1 MTGSKP
7 RVALGLQGG
16 GSYGAYGWGVIDRLL
31 EEHIEIVAV
40 SGASAGAL
48 NGAAL
53 VAGLATAGDDGGRE
67 ALERLW
73 RTTAERS
80 PLRGFETFGN
90 YFEPFVDPF
99 VARSL
104 AMFREASAYLTPF
117 LPTLRDMH
125 LFQDVVRS
133 SIDLDAVAR
142 QDLVPLYVSA
152 TDILT
157 GAARL
162 FTGSDVTL
170 KALMA
175 SSCLPELFAPVE
187 IDGRRYWD
195 GGYAANPAL
204 EPLVFNGHGA
214 TDLIVLQLTPFF
226 TDEIGQL
233 PSEISG
239 RVSDISFNACLMRDL
254 KALNELKRFAQAS
267 QTHDARLEAVAEI
280 NIHLLHA
287 PCELSGGSVSKLDT
301 RWSML
306 TGLRELGR
314 STADRWLADVGSKI
328 GSGSNVQA
336 LERAVTAPY
345 RT

>member
-1 MTGSKP
+1 MAEMKP

-53 VAGLATAGDDGGRE
+53 VAGLATGGDDGGRD

-73 RTTAERS
+73 RATAERS
-80 PLRGFETFGN
+80 PLRGFEGFGAA
-90 YFEPFVDPF
+90 FDPFLDPF

-104 AMFREASAYLTPF
+104 ALFREASAYIAPF

-125 LFQDVVRS
+125 LFQAVVRA
-133 SIDLDAVAR
+133 SIDLETVAR
-142 QDLVPLYVSA
+142 QERVPLYVSA

-162 FTGSDVTL
+162 FTGPEVTL

-214 TDLIVLQLTPFF
+214 TDLIVLQLTPFV
-226 TDEIGQL
+226 TDAIGLL
-233 PSEISG
+233 PSEIAG

-254 KALNELKRFAQAS
+254 KALTELQRYARET
-267 QTHDARLEAVAEI
+267 QTQDARMRAVADI
-280 NIHLLHA
+280 NIHLLQA
-287 PCELSGGSVSKLDT
+287 PCALAGGEISKLDT
-301 RWSML
+301 RWS
-306 TGLRELGR
+306 TIGALRDLGR
-314 STADRWLADVGSKI
+314 ATAERWLAESGHAI
-328 GSGSNVQA
+328 GSDSSLQT
-336 LERAVTAPY
+336 LEAAIAS
-345 RT
+345 